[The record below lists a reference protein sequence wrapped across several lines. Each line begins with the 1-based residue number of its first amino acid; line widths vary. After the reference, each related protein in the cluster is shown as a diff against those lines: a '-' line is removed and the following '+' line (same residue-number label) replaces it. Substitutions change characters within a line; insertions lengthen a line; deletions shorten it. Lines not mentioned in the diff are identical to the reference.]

1 MSTLS
6 IRIPDS
12 IHEIVKQISKD
23 DNISINQFI
32 SSAITEKVT
41 AMETENYLS
50 QRSLL
55 GNKKTFTDI
64 LKKVPKIKPETFDE

>member
-50 QRSLL
+50 QRGLL
-55 GNKKTFTDI
+55 GSKKAFANV
-64 LKKVPKIKPETFDE
+64 LRKVPDIKPEAVDE

>member
-12 IHEIVKQISKD
+12 IHEIVKQISND

-50 QRSLL
+50 QRGLL
-55 GNKKTFTDI
+55 GNKKLFANV
-64 LKKVPKIKPETFDE
+64 LKKVPNTKPELFDE

>member
-1 MSTLS
+1 MS

-23 DNISINQFI
+23 DHISINQFI

-41 AMETENYLS
+41 ALETEDYISKRGASGDKKIFEN
-50 QRSLL
+50 LL
-55 GNKKTFTDI
+55 N
-64 LKKVPKIKPETFDE
+64 KVPNIKPDKRDE

>member
-50 QRSLL
+50 QKGLL
-55 GNKKTFTDI
+55 GNKKLFSNV
-64 LKKVPKIKPETFDE
+64 LKKVPKINPDSFDE

>member
-50 QRSLL
+50 QRGLL
-55 GNKKTFTDI
+55 GSKKAFANV
-64 LKKVPKIKPETFDE
+64 LKKVPDIKPEAVDE